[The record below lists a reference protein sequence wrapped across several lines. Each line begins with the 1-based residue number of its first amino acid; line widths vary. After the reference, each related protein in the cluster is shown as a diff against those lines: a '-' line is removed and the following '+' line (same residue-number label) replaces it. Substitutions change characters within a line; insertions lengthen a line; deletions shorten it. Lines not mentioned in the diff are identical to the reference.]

1 MPDKIRVI
9 IAEDHYLVREGMRR
23 LLDDTGEVDILAAVG
38 TADELLDAVKRLG
51 PEAVIVDIRMPPG
64 HGTEGI
70 AAAHAIR
77 AAGSGIGVVVLSQH
91 ANEHYAFALFQQG
104 TNGLAYLLKERIGE
118 VDELLRALREV
129 MAGRSV
135 IDPRIVEVLLASQFS
150 DSPLA
155 ALTAR
160 ELDVL
165 RLMTQGKTN
174 RVIAESLSLSESTVE
189 KHVNSTF
196 AKLGLGE
203 ERERHRRVAAV
214 LTCLQHDR

>member
-1 MPDKIRVI
+1 
-9 IAEDHYLVREGMRR
+9 
-23 LLDDTGEVDILAAVG
+23 
-38 TADELLDAVKRLG
+38 
-51 PEAVIVDIRMPPG
+51 MPPG
-64 HGTEGI
+64 HSTEGI

-77 AAGSGIGVVVLSQH
+77 ATGSGIGVVVLSQH

-135 IDPRIVEVLLASQFS
+135 IDPRIVEVLLASQFN